1 MDCNFKTQAALSKT
15 GLIRHGEEKVP
26 KAIYSIWWD
35 DNLGPSV
42 GRSYPE
48 MDSLTSEEALIIFM
62 GHGVNRE
69 AEIGYSKLPRGLAIS
84 YMKPP
89 NCIAI
94 LLDQEDNASAI
105 ERNLLRL
112 VKYIDFNSDKW
123 DTELQRAFELLHE
136 LIDETSGAGL
146 LTNPGVKK
154 LVEDMLEKRVSVI
167 TPKHVLRASVRYP
180 DAYDYF
186 GTDDDEVVRIL
197 KDLEEEDILVSRTYG
212 RRVECRQCGE
222 SDLIVEL
229 LCPRCD
235 SNDIHKVYTLFCPK
249 CSNQFHAVLMD
260 DIAEVTCLSCKQPVK
275 VSELAI
281 LDVEPLCNHCGTA
294 SNDPR
299 IVFRCAS
306 CGKHLRG
313 ADLLAGT
320 GLAYYQK

>member
-1 MDCNFKTQAALSKT
+1 M
-15 GLIRHGEEKVP
+15 P
-26 KAIYSIWWD
+26 KAIHSIWWD
-35 DNLGPSV
+35 DVLGPSV

-48 MDSLTSEEALIIFM
+48 TESLTSEEALIVFM

-69 AEIGYSKLPRGLAIS
+69 AEVGYSKIPRGLFVS

-94 LLDQEDNASAI
+94 HLADDENPTII

-112 VKYIDFNSDKW
+112 VKYIDFNSDTW
-123 DTELQRAFELLHE
+123 DSELQRAFELLSE
-136 LIDETSGAGL
+136 LIDETSGAEL

-154 LVEDMLEKRVSVI
+154 LVDDMSNKRVSAI

-180 DAYDYF
+180 SAYDYL
-186 GTDDDEVVRIL
+186 GSDDDEVVRML
-197 KDLEEEDILVSRTYG
+197 KDLEDEKVLESRTFG
-212 RRVECRQCGE
+212 RRIECRQCGD
-222 SDLIVEL
+222 SDLTIEL

-235 SNDIHKVYTLFCPK
+235 SDDIHKVYTLFCPK
-249 CSNQFHAVLMD
+249 CSNQFHVVMAD
-260 DIAEVTCLSCKQPVK
+260 DLAEVTCLNCKEPIK
-275 VSELAI
+275 VGELAV
-281 LDVEPLCNHCGTA
+281 LDVEPLCNKCGTA

-299 IVFRCAS
+299 IVFRCAT

-320 GLAYYQK
+320 GLAYYPKE

>member
-1 MDCNFKTQAALSKT
+1 M
-15 GLIRHGEEKVP
+15 P
-26 KAIYSIWWD
+26 KAIHSIWWD
-35 DNLGPSV
+35 DILGPSV

-48 MDSLTSEEALIIFM
+48 TDTLTGEEALIVFM

-69 AEIGYSKLPRGLAIS
+69 AEVGYSKIPRGLVIS

-94 LLDQEDNASAI
+94 LLNEEDNTPTI

-112 VKYIDFNSDKW
+112 VKYIDFNSDAW
-123 DTELQRAFELLHE
+123 DNELQRAFELLNE
-136 LIDETSGAGL
+136 LIDETSGAEL

-154 LVEDMLEKRVSVI
+154 LVEDMSNKRVAAI

-180 DAYDYF
+180 DAHDYL
-186 GTDDDEVVRIL
+186 GSDDEEVVRML
-197 KDLEEEDILVSRTYG
+197 KDLEDESVLESRTYG
-212 RRVECRQCGE
+212 RRVECRQCGD
-222 SDLIVEL
+222 SDLTIEL

-249 CSNQFHAVLMD
+249 CSNQFHAVMVD
-260 DIAEVTCLSCKQPVK
+260 DIAEVTCLNCKVPVK
-275 VSELAI
+275 VGELAI
-281 LDVEPLCNHCGTA
+281 LDVEPLCNKCGTA

-299 IVFRCAS
+299 IVFRCATCS
-306 CGKHLRG
+306 KHLRG

-320 GLAYYQK
+320 GLAYYPKE

>member
-1 MDCNFKTQAALSKT
+1 M
-15 GLIRHGEEKVP
+15 P
-26 KAIYSIWWD
+26 KAIHSIWWD
-35 DNLGPSV
+35 DVLGPSV

-48 MDSLTSEEALIIFM
+48 TETLSGEEAMIVFM

-69 AEIGYSKLPRGLAIS
+69 SEIGYSKLPRGLIIS

-94 LLDQEDNASAI
+94 LLSEGDNTPTI

-112 VKYIDFNSDKW
+112 VKYIDFNSDNW
-123 DTELQRAFELLHE
+123 DAEIQRAFELLTE
-136 LIDETSGAGL
+136 LIDETSGAEL

-154 LVEDMLEKRVSVI
+154 LFDDMSNKRIQVI

-180 DAYDYF
+180 EVHDYL
-186 GTDDDEVVRIL
+186 GLDDDEVVRTL
-197 KDLEEEDILVSRTYG
+197 KDLEDENILESRTFG

-222 SDLIVEL
+222 SDLTIEL

-249 CSNQFHAVLMD
+249 CSNQFQAVLVD
-260 DIAEVTCLSCKQPVK
+260 DIAEVTCQNCKQPIK
-275 VSELAI
+275 VGDLAV
-281 LDVEPLCNHCGTA
+281 LDVEPLCNKCGTA

-299 IVFRCAS
+299 IVFRCAT

-320 GLAYYQK
+320 GLAYYLKK